1 MRLDIKSAW
10 PVRAQ
15 SLKPASYPLSRKVIK
30 DEKQNTHTHTHTHKH
45 THTHTHTHIHTHT
58 HTHTHTNAQFEV
70 SRFEDLLKVQFSQE
84 LEPPPPE

>member
-30 DEKQNTHTHTHTHKH
+30 DEKQNTHTHTR
-45 THTHTHTHIHTHT
+45 THTDTHTHT

>member
-30 DEKQNTHTHTHTHKH
+30 DEKQNTHTHTHTH
-45 THTHTHTHIHTHT
+45 IYTHT

>member
-30 DEKQNTHTHTHTHKH
+30 DEKQNTHTHTHT
-45 THTHTHTHIHTHT
+45 
-58 HTHTHTNAQFEV
+58 NAQFEV

>member
-30 DEKQNTHTHTHTHKH
+30 DEKQNTHTHTY
-45 THTHTHTHIHTHT
+45 THTHIHTHT

>member
-30 DEKQNTHTHTHTHKH
+30 DEKQNTHTHTHTY
-45 THTHTHTHIHTHT
+45 THT

>member
-10 PVRAQ
+10 PVCAQ

-30 DEKQNTHTHTHTHKH
+30 DEKQNTHTHTHTH
-45 THTHTHTHIHTHT
+45 
-58 HTHTHTNAQFEV
+58 THTNAQFEV
-70 SRFEDLLKVQFSQE
+70 SRFEDLLKIQFSQE